1 MLSLVKHVYV
11 EYHLYIVKMH
21 VESSKSEIALK
32 NLNSLCDFG
41 FIFKLLFI
49 ILMLEMCVHVFI
61 KIAQI
66 KDVFACGFVEFLKLV

>member
-1 MLSLVKHVYV
+1 M
-11 EYHLYIVKMH
+11 KMH

-32 NLNSLCDFG
+32 NLNSLCDVG

-49 ILMLEMCVHVFI
+49 IFMLEMCVHAFI

-66 KDVFACGFVEFLKLV
+66 KDVFACDFVEF